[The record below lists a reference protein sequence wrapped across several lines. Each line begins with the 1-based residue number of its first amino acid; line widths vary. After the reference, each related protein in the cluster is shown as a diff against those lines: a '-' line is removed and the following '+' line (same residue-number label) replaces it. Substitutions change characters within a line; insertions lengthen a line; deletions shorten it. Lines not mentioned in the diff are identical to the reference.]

1 MYVASMS
8 HFSKFHPENILYK
21 YVFSFQQINW
31 MSGRLGVRLVLVI
44 NIVTKT
50 DKDFVMV
57 KRPHRVA
64 ENLIFT
70 ESKVSM

>member
-1 MYVASMS
+1 
-8 HFSKFHPENILYK
+8 
-21 YVFSFQQINW
+21 

-57 KRPHRVA
+57 KHPHLVA